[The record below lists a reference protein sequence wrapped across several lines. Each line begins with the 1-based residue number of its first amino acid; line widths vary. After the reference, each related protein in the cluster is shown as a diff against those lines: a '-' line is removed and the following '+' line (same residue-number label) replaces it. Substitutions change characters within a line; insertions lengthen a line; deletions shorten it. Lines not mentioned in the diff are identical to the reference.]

1 MILLDTNV
9 LSALMQQVPDERV
22 ISWLDQQPRASI
34 WTTAVTV
41 LEIQFGLQILAAGRR
56 RSFLMEASDAL
67 FDKLGHRIAPF
78 DPEAALHSA
87 ALMAK
92 RKKEGRAVDLR
103 DTMIAGI
110 ALARRSPL
118 VTRNTPHF
126 ADTGIALINP
136 WSA

>member
-1 MILLDTNV
+1 MIILDTNV

-22 ISWLDQQPRASI
+22 VFWLDQQARTSI

-41 LEIQFGLQILAAGRR
+41 LEVEFGLQVLAAGRR
-56 RSFLMEASDAL
+56 RSFLMEAFDCL
-67 FDKLGHRIAPF
+67 LDKLGHRIAPF
-78 DPEAALHSA
+78 DAEAALHSA

-92 RKKEGRAVDLR
+92 RQKAGRPVDLR

-110 ALARRSPL
+110 ALARRSAL
-118 VTRNTPHF
+118 ATRNTPHF
-126 ADTGIALINP
+126 ADAGIALINP